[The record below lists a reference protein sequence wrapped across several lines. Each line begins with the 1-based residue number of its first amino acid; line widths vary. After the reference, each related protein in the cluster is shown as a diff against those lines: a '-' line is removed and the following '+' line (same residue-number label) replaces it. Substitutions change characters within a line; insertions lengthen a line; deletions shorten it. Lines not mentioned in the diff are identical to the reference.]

1 MSHFPS
7 QESEDGLP
15 ETGTEIVAS
24 DSQKG
29 LSAQQEAFV
38 AARLAG
44 VSTVE
49 AATRAGYGPDEWL
62 RVISDPAVAAALEA
76 GVKAMLVD
84 QAVDASLTVKSVSA
98 KGTAADRVKL
108 DAARFTLMVAGF
120 VPPMRER
127 AKQRQASLAD
137 MQSEDLR
144 ALVDQ
149 LSGELAARAK
159 PIDAPKRAPLSTK
172 AADFLE

>member
-1 MSHFPS
+1 MSHFLS
-7 QESEDGLP
+7 QESEDSLP

-29 LSAQQEAFV
+29 LSSQQEAFV
-38 AARLAG
+38 AALMRGVDAG
-44 VSTVE
+44 
-49 AATRAGYGPDEWL
+49 AAAIEIGRPGDEMAL
-62 RVISDPAVAAALEA
+62 LLDPAVHSAIEA
-76 GVKAMLVD
+76 RSRAVLISLIPTVLGEIKNLTRFASATDRARIEACKAVLAM
-84 QAVDASLTVKSVSA
+84 
-98 KGTAADRVKL
+98 
-108 DAARFTLMVAGF
+108 AGF

-159 PIDAPKRAPLSTK
+159 PIDAPKRAASPAK